1 MVVSRADGGRASVLV
16 EGSRALDRWRGPVLA
31 GRGGGG
37 SVLVIGADCL
47 ARGDRGGDRASVLGD
62 VSSRGAAR
70 GRPAAHRADAVVGG
84 GCLSGQPR
92 LCRKQGSDERAGHAR
107 GVVLTNVP
115 TSPGAGRSVA
125 SGLARGGP
133 TSRCRTRQRR
143 RRSSRG

>member
-70 GRPAAHRADAVVGG
+70 GRRAGRLGDGVVGG
-84 GCLSGQPR
+84 GCLSGPPR
-92 LCRKQGSDERAGHAR
+92 ACRKQAWDDRAAHAR

-115 TSPGAGRSVA
+115 PSPGPG
-125 SGLARGGP
+125 
-133 TSRCRTRQRR
+133 
-143 RRSSRG
+143 